1 MGDKEYKYLA
11 RKVCKIMDEFE
22 DWERVSTSR
31 HAVALYGRQR
41 AYRRISEHTKE
52 KDEEEDI

>member
-22 DWERVSTSR
+22 DWERVSTSK
-31 HAVALYGRQR
+31 HARALYGTQR
-41 AYRRISEHTKE
+41 AYKRIEPKC
-52 KDEEEDI
+52 KGDEEDDI